1 MKNNRIIPFIWFLV
15 LGFSQLQAQQIQDY
29 LQIAS
34 ENNPEVQAA
43 YTRFEAALQKAPQ
56 VSSLPD
62 PTLTMSAFGRMIETR
77 LGAQEARFSLMQMFP
92 WFGTNNL
99 RKGSAE
105 LMAEAR
111 FQDFLASRESLFVK
125 VKEVYAEIYRIEKS
139 IGIME
144 EDLEI
149 LDSYR
154 KLALNRFEAGS
165 APMVNVVKVDIDRE
179 ELITRIAL
187 MKDELE
193 TRKIQFNYLL
203 NRNESAMVE
212 VQDSLRLENEISGI
226 SNFEEH
232 PSVQSLDYEK
242 QAFKKEIEISKK
254 EGLPMLGLGLDY
266 SIISERTDANP
277 ANNGQDAIMP
287 MFSVSL
293 PIFRKKYKA
302 AREEARLMAQA
313 TEQEKKA
320 MINELSSEAEMLNY
334 ELKKARQLMDLYDRQ
349 ITSSNQANKLLIS
362 GFSNANADFEE
373 VLQMNQDLLML
384 KIQKIETLANGY
396 KAAAKLDYLHFK
408 NNTDANE

>member
-1 MKNNRIIPFIWFLV
+1 MKNNRIIPFIWFLI

-34 ENNPEVQAA
+34 ENNPEVKAA
-43 YTRFEAALQKAPQ
+43 YSRFEAALQRAPQ

-125 VKEVYAEIYRIEKS
+125 VKEAYAEIYRIEKS
-139 IGIME
+139 IEIME

-179 ELITRIAL
+179 EVITRIAL

-212 VQDSLRLENEISGI
+212 VQDSLKLESAISGI

-232 PSVQSLDYEK
+232 PSIQSLDYEK
-242 QAFKKEIEISKK
+242 QAFEKEVEISKK

-266 SIISERTDANP
+266 SIISKRTDANP

-287 MFSVSL
+287 MFSVTL

-302 AREEARLMAQA
+302 AQEEAKLMAQA
-313 TEQEKKA
+313 TEQEKTA
-320 MINELSSEAEMLNY
+320 MINELNSEAEMLNY
-334 ELKKARQLMDLYDRQ
+334 ELKKSRQLIDLYDRQ
-349 ITSSNQANKLLIS
+349 ITSSNQANKLLVA
-362 GFSNANADFEE
+362 GFSNANSDFEE

-384 KIQKIETLANGY
+384 KIQKIEALANGY
-396 KAAAKLDYLHFK
+396 KASAKLDYLQFK
-408 NNTDANE
+408 NNTNANE

>member
-1 MKNNRIIPFIWFLV
+1 MKTNRILLVCFLF
-15 LGFSQLQAQQIQDY
+15 LGLSQIQAQQIQEY

-34 ENNPEVQAA
+34 ENNPEVQAS
-43 YTRFEAALQKAPQ
+43 YSRFEAALQKAPQ

-62 PTLTMSAFGRMIETR
+62 PTLTMSAFGRMVETR

-111 FQDFLASRESLFVK
+111 FQDFLTARESLFVK
-125 VKEVYAEIYRIEKS
+125 VKEAYAEIYKIEKS
-139 IGIME
+139 IEVME

-179 ELITRIAL
+179 ELVTRIAL

-203 NRNESAMVE
+203 NREQSAMVE
-212 VQDSLRLENEISGI
+212 VQDNLQLENDLVIDS
-226 SNFEEH
+226 SFEDH
-232 PSVQSLDYEK
+232 PRIQSLDYEK
-242 QAFKKEIEISKK
+242 QAFEKEIEISKK

-266 SIISERTDANP
+266 SIISKRTDANP
-277 ANNGQDAIMP
+277 ENNGQDAIMP
-287 MFSVSL
+287 MFSVTL

-302 AREEARLMAQA
+302 AREEAKLMAQA
-313 TEQEKKA
+313 TEQEKTA
-320 MINELSSEAEMLNY
+320 MINELNSEAVMLNY
-334 ELKKARQLMDLYDRQ
+334 EIKKSRQLMDLYDRQ
-349 ITSSNQANKLLIS
+349 ITSSNQANKLLVV
-362 GFSNANADFEE
+362 GFSNANSDFEE

-384 KIQKIETLANGY
+384 KIQKIEALANAY
-396 KAAAKLDYLHFK
+396 KATAKLDYLHFK
-408 NNTDANE
+408 NDTNANE